1 MGKEKMKCEICGCNV
16 RSSKNFKLFE
26 AHDQFYVYL
35 CSKHRHLG
43 FKHSGK
49 KSYYTHTE
57 KYMLP
62 MSILDFKIL
71 YNENESI

>member
-1 MGKEKMKCEICGCNV
+1 MKCEICGCNV
-16 RSSKNFKLFE
+16 RPSKNFKLFE

-49 KSYYTHTE
+49 KSYYEHTE
-57 KYMLP
+57 KYMIP
-62 MSILDFKIL
+62 MDILDFKIL
-71 YNENESI
+71 YNQTEMI